1 MSPIKKKDN
10 LGDFYEDLD
19 KKKFISSCSLPLI
32 IITLVIIF
40 LLIVWGLIWTKNN
53 LNTNYELELPTS
65 SYEIEDEHIGDYFQ
79 DKFEGKESGEAIVT
93 KIFEEEMAQF
103 MGVDNPN
110 FPLKKATLEIEER
123 GIVIRGKTS
132 DSILSFSVEVL
143 VVPEIVDKKLE
154 LKISDA
160 NAGFVNLPA
169 TIKEALNDYIISSVN
184 NKLNQTGNIEFSDVK
199 SFTDYIEVTGNVRQE

>member
-103 MGVDNPN
+103 VGVDNPN

-123 GIVIRGKTS
+123 GIVIKGKTS